1 MIGPEKP
8 IYFKA
13 LLYFCNVNS
22 HFFSMEKKLQF
33 SKNSFLPEFAF
44 FVPGKYENF
53 GDRKYARLKS
63 CSSSANGDTNDG
75 VNEAF
80 GKKYSYSQISK
91 TENLYFP

>member
-1 MIGPEKP
+1 MFNFNGGISQ
-8 IYFKA
+8 
-13 LLYFCNVNS
+13 LYFS
-22 HFFSMEKKLQF
+22 PIIEDSKFHFPLL
-33 SKNSFLPEFAF
+33 NIFLPEFAF

-80 GKKYSYSQISK
+80 GKKYSYYRILR
-91 TENLYFP
+91 TANFYFP